1 MPKRAFVILL
11 FSQVIFLIAS
21 VLMNL
26 PSTAEAAPTGL
37 RIYVA
42 LGSEATQST
51 AVFDDENNELR
62 YINTGG
68 SPTSIIVNQDGTRGW
83 TSHGYSHNVG
93 GCRDF
98 ISYMDLARS
107 HFITHSRG
115 FHPCEKADKIKA
127 FDGRRFRE
135 RGYEMTSSETLI
147 KSSSPEGKFGQCL
160 GRITLTPAPTRTF

>member
-62 YINTGG
+62 YINTGD

-83 TSHGYSHNVG
+83 TSLGYSHNAG

-98 ISYMDLARS
+98 ISYMDLA
-107 HFITHSRG
+107 
-115 FHPCEKADKIKA
+115 
-127 FDGRRFRE
+127 
-135 RGYEMTSSETLI
+135 SETLI

-160 GRITLTPAPTRTF
+160 GRITLTPGPNPHLLVISQNGGRPPCD

>member
-51 AVFDDENNELR
+51 AVFDDENN
-62 YINTGG
+62 
-68 SPTSIIVNQDGTRGW
+68 
-83 TSHGYSHNVG
+83 
-93 GCRDF
+93 
-98 ISYMDLARS
+98 
-107 HFITHSRG
+107 
-115 FHPCEKADKIKA
+115 
-127 FDGRRFRE
+127 
-135 RGYEMTSSETLI
+135 
-147 KSSSPEGKFGQCL
+147 
-160 GRITLTPAPTRTF
+160 